1 MEVKILREE
10 KELID
15 LEIDNLTIVELLR
28 FYLNKQDVKMAA
40 WKRDHPTKNPIL
52 RVEAKNAKKLVLD
65 SIEIIQKDLD
75 NFISEYKKLK

>member
-65 SIEIIQKDLD
+65 AIEIIQKDLD